1 MGKVFCM
8 THGPQHGPQCCSH
21 VLAAIDASSEAQAS
35 VEPDGLVSLSLDLL
49 DDRQI
54 VLSVLLCRACAMQY
68 GRTDGEVIAGNEGC
82 APAVLPWTCPSCGV
96 CLERWMRHSTVR

>member
-1 MGKVFCM
+1 MGKMFCI

-49 DDRQI
+49 DDRQRPSGA
-54 VLSVLLCRACAMQY
+54 LS
-68 GRTDGEVIAGNEGC
+68 I
-82 APAVLPWTCPSCGV
+82 
-96 CLERWMRHSTVR
+96 ERRCERL